1 MNTSTLLTVKPPR
14 IAFAL
19 VAIAAVAAWLLPA
32 QPKLFNAPLI
42 VAMVLAAAGFLVMM
56 AGWWQFRDREVL
68 ICPTE
73 PTRVLITDGV
83 YRFTRNPMY
92 LGMLL
97 MLVGLA
103 TWAGDLSFYI
113 AAALFFLVMDRVF
126 CPYEEEKLHRSF
138 GSAYLDYRLRV
149 RRWL

>member
-1 MNTSTLLTVKPPR
+1 MNHSLVTVKPPR
-14 IAFAL
+14 IALAL
-19 VAIAAVAAWLLPA
+19 TVLAALAAWLIPA
-32 QPKLFNAPLI
+32 QPKLLQVPLA
-42 VAMVLAAAGFLVMM
+42 VAATLAAAGFLIMM
-56 AGWWQFRDREVL
+56 AGWWQFRNHEVL

-73 PTRVLITDGV
+73 PTNLLITDGV

-113 AAALFFLVMDRVF
+113 AAVLFFLVMDRVF
-126 CPYEEEKLHRSF
+126 CPYEEAKLHRGF
-138 GSAYLDYRLRV
+138 GSAYLDYRLHV